1 MSNRCR
7 KHLHK
12 LFVMQY
18 PCGRGDEISQVPDGL
33 RYSKEHEWVKQEGE
47 NGRIGIT
54 DHAQDELTEIVFVE
68 LPKIGKKVKK
78 GDALGVVESVK
89 TVSDI
94 YSPVSGEVID
104 ANKALEDSPQLI
116 NQSPY
121 DKGWFALIKLAEP
134 SELSGLMDAASY
146 KKATMD

>member
-1 MSNRCR
+1 M
-7 KHLHK
+7 
-12 LFVMQY
+12 
-18 PCGRGDEISQVPDGL
+18 SQVPDGL
-33 RYSKEHEWVKQEGE
+33 RYTKEHEWIKKEE
-47 NGRIGIT
+47 ANGRIGIT

-68 LPKIGKKVKK
+68 LPKIGKKVTK

-104 ANKALEDSPQLI
+104 ANKALEDNPQLI

-121 DKGWFALIKLAEP
+121 EKGWFALIKLSEP
-134 SELSGLMDAASY
+134 SEIGGLMDAASY
-146 KKATMD
+146 RKAIED

>member
-1 MSNRCR
+1 MPLRE
-7 KHLHK
+7 
-12 LFVMQY
+12 
-18 PCGRGDEISQVPDGL
+18 GDEMSQVPDGL
-33 RYSKEHEWVKQEGE
+33 RYTKEHEWVKREGAD
-47 NGRIGIT
+47 GRIGIT
-54 DHAQDELTEIVFVE
+54 DHAQSELTEIVFVE

-94 YSPVSGEVID
+94 YSPVSGEVVA
-104 ANKALEDSPQLI
+104 ANKTLEDNPQLI

-134 SELSGLMDAASY
+134 SEIDGLMEAATY
-146 KKATMD
+146 RKATGD